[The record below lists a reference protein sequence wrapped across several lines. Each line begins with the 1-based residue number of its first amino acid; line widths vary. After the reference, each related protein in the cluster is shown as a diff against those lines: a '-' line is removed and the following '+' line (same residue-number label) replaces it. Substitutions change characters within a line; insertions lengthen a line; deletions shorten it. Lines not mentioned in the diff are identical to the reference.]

1 VQVVALEDDQVTV
14 TGVLTET
21 FGWEM
26 RTETVGAGV
35 ATTGGVGAGVATTGG
50 VGAGP
55 PPHAVKEATIT
66 LDNNIRTFIRNSY
79 LI

>member
-35 ATTGGVGAGVATTGG
+35 ATTGGVGAD
-50 VGAGP
+50 P